1 MPEPE
6 ETYDDERARRLE
18 ALLREV
24 AARIMSL
31 DGEQRLLAET
41 AELLRLLGE
50 ARSELFHY
58 EVRCTYDTPEIAEHR
73 RIVSEAE
80 REPFTPEDP
89 EDDEPWRPSSPR
101 E

>member
-1 MPEPE
+1 MPEHE

-24 AARIMSL
+24 AARILTL

-58 EVRCTYDTPEIAEHR
+58 EVRCTYDTPEVADHR

-80 REPFTPEDP
+80 REPFTPDDP
-89 EDDEPWRPSSPR
+89 EDDEPWRPRPLD
-101 E
+101 

>member
-1 MPEPE
+1 MPDHE

-24 AARIMSL
+24 AAHILKL

-58 EVRCTYDTPEIAEHR
+58 EVRSTYDTPEVADHR

-89 EDDEPWRPSSPR
+89 EDDEPWRPRPLD
-101 E
+101 